1 MKINTKLLTALSISV
16 LLANGTQAQEAW
28 DLTRCIDYAIAHNLT
43 VKQREAARQ
52 QSEIDANTARW
63 SRLPDLNGNASHSFN
78 FGRSLQANNTYQS
91 INTQSMGFG
100 LSTSIPLFT
109 GMQIPNNI
117 ALSKLNLKAAVADL
131 DKAKEDV
138 SVQVASAYLQ
148 VLFNQELAKVAHE
161 QVGLSREMLVQKEA
175 FFENGKASESEWL
188 EAKARVAQDELSAV
202 QADNNCG
209 LSLLELTQLLEL
221 PSPEGFQ
228 IAIPD
233 TRMELLAEDLA
244 SPAEI
249 YSQAVTAKP
258 AILAAQYRLQG
269 AARSIK
275 IAQSGFYPQLSFGA
289 GLSTNYYN
297 ISGRE
302 NAAFRPQLRDNFSQ
316 YMGFSLSV
324 PLFNRLSTRNR
335 VRSAKV
341 EQLSLTWQLEEAKK
355 SLYKEIQQAYYNA
368 VNAKTQYQS
377 SQTASEAAEAS
388 FRLMKEKYANGKANA
403 TEYNEAR
410 TNWMKALSDCIQ
422 AKYEYLFRTKIL
434 DFYRGIPITLKSDGL

>member
-1 MKINTKLLTALSISV
+1 MKHSSILAWAV
-16 LLANGTQAQEAW
+16 LMAFAVPVRSHAQEIW
-28 DLTRCIDYAIAHNLT
+28 DLEQCIDYAIAHNLT

-91 INTQSMGFG
+91 INTQSTGFG

-316 YMGFSLSV
+316 YLGFSLSV

-403 TEYNEAR
+403 TEYNEVR

-434 DFYRGIPITLKSDGL
+434 DFYRGIPITLD

>member
-1 MKINTKLLTALSISV
+1 MKNFSILAWAVLMAFAVSV
-16 LLANGTQAQEAW
+16 RSHAQETW
-28 DLTRCIDYAIAHNLT
+28 DLEQCIDYAIAHNLT
-43 VKQREAARQ
+43 VKQREAARD

-78 FGRSLQANNTYQS
+78 FGRSLQANNTYQR
-91 INTQSMGFG
+91 INTQSTGFG

-117 ALSKLNLKAAVADL
+117 ALSKLNLQAAVADL

-161 QVGLSREMLVQKEA
+161 QVALSREMLVQKEA

-233 TRMELLAEDLA
+233 VRMELLAENLV

-403 TEYNEAR
+403 TEYNEVR

-434 DFYRGIPITLKSDGL
+434 DFYRGIPITLD

>member
-1 MKINTKLLTALSISV
+1 MKNFSILAWAVLMAFAVSV
-16 LLANGTQAQEAW
+16 RSHAQETW
-28 DLTRCIDYAIAHNLT
+28 DLEQCIDYAIAHNLT
-43 VKQREAARQ
+43 VKQREAARD

-78 FGRSLQANNTYQS
+78 FGRSLQANNTYQR
-91 INTQSMGFG
+91 INTQSTGFG

-117 ALSKLNLKAAVADL
+117 ALSKLNLQAAVADL

-148 VLFNQELAKVAHE
+148 ALFNQELAKVAHE
-161 QVGLSREMLVQKEA
+161 QVALSREMLVQKEA

-233 TRMELLAEDLA
+233 TRMELLAENLV

-316 YMGFSLSV
+316 YLGFSLSV

-403 TEYNEAR
+403 TEYNEVR
-410 TNWMKALSDCIQ
+410 TNWMKSLSDCIQ

-434 DFYRGIPITLKSDGL
+434 DFYRGIPITLD

>member
-1 MKINTKLLTALSISV
+1 MKHSSILAWAV
-16 LLANGTQAQEAW
+16 LMAFAAPIHSYAQEIW
-28 DLTRCIDYAIAHNLT
+28 DLEQCIDYAIAHNLT

-91 INTQSMGFG
+91 INTQSTGFG

-161 QVGLSREMLVQKEA
+161 QVALSREMLVQKEA

-388 FRLMKEKYANGKANA
+388 FRLMKEKYTEGKANA

>member
-1 MKINTKLLTALSISV
+1 MKNFSILAWAVLMAFAVSV
-16 LLANGTQAQEAW
+16 RSHAQETW
-28 DLTRCIDYAIAHNLT
+28 DLEQCIDYAIAHNLT
-43 VKQREAARQ
+43 VKQREAARD

-78 FGRSLQANNTYQS
+78 FGRSLQANNTYQR
-91 INTQSMGFG
+91 INTQSTGFG
-100 LSTSIPLFT
+100 LSTSIPLLT

-117 ALSKLNLKAAVADL
+117 ALSKLNLQAAVADL

-148 VLFNQELAKVAHE
+148 ALFNQELAKVAHE
-161 QVGLSREMLVQKEA
+161 QVALSREMLVQKEA

-233 TRMELLAEDLA
+233 ARMELLAENLV

-403 TEYNEAR
+403 TEYNEVR
-410 TNWMKALSDCIQ
+410 TNWMKSLSDCIQ

-434 DFYRGIPITLKSDGL
+434 DFYRGIPITLD